1 MITPSFGEATCLV
14 IAIKVIV
21 YITMLVSESAHPQIA
36 LRSSILRNPAEAVN
50 ANLTS
55 CITILTVSIVLLS
68 MEFVLCL
75 YVVITWEKKLWQ
87 KYFLFS
93 LSSHIVGLFYLFILF
108 DELVVGN
115 LYGIFGFT
123 IASPLGCLLLAL
135 IFACLTKK

>member
-87 KYFLFS
+87 KYFLFC
-93 LSSHIVGLFYLFILF
+93 ILF
-108 DELVVGN
+108 KHFELAHCWTVLPIHTV
-115 LYGIFGFT
+115 
-123 IASPLGCLLLAL
+123 
-135 IFACLTKK
+135 